1 MSEGMRMRP
10 GHFLIA
16 IAATSPVTAYAADR
30 APIADEHRL
39 SEAEV
44 QKILDAAAAK
54 RDAPT
59 LPAQKLPQ
67 AKDPARP
74 IHGEMGV
81 AIGTGGY
88 REAFGTAVVPL
99 GQDGVAI
106 VSFDTVESNRGKR
119 RRR

>member
-1 MSEGMRMRP
+1 MRA
-10 GHFLIA
+10 GWIF
-16 IAATSPVTAYAADR
+16 IAATALLSAPAMAADAPR
-30 APIADEHRL
+30 AAIGDEHRL

-44 QKILDAAAAK
+44 QKVLDAAALKHQAQP
-54 RDAPT
+54 AP
-59 LPAQKLPQ
+59 APQ
-67 AKDPARP
+67 ADAVEPPARP
-74 IHGEMGV
+74 IEGEMGV

-119 RRR
+119 WRR

>member
-1 MSEGMRMRP
+1 MRR
-10 GHFLIA
+10 LA
-16 IAATSPVTAYAADR
+16 IGFALMVSPAPTFAADAPR

-44 QKILDAAAAK
+44 QKVLDAAALK
-54 RDAPT
+54 RDVQ
-59 LPAQKLPQ
+59 PALPQ
-67 AKDPARP
+67 AEELKPPARP
-74 IHGEMGV
+74 IEGEMGV

-106 VSFDTVESNRGKR
+106 ISFDTVQSNRDKR

>member
-1 MSEGMRMRP
+1 MRP

-16 IAATSPVTAYAADR
+16 IAATSPVTAYAANH

-44 QKILDAAAAK
+44 QKILDTAATK

-59 LPAQKLPQ
+59 IPAPQLPQ
-67 AKDPARP
+67 AKPPARP
-74 IHGEMGV
+74 IESEVGV

-99 GQDGVAI
+99 GDDGLAI
-106 VSFDTVESNRGKR
+106 LSFDTVAVGSRYSR